1 MAGSRLEKLGTI
13 FTRVNGLIKSGA
25 MKIDD
30 RPIWY
35 DVYRAFPP
43 ESEPH
48 YAKPSQ
54 SLKIPDIFY
63 PEDTFRAV
71 FQKETRG
78 QLPPINLQE
87 TQQNQNVTN
96 IAVNMVVAD
105 PSLSVNQVIDTLK
118 KTNVLPDYK
127 TSSKKI
133 NSPPINDSNK
143 SDFDETNVHTKETNV
158 NSS

>member
-1 MAGSRLEKLGTI
+1 
-13 FTRVNGLIKSGA
+13 
-25 MKIDD
+25 
-30 RPIWY
+30 
-35 DVYRAFPP
+35 
-43 ESEPH
+43 
-48 YAKPSQ
+48 
-54 SLKIPDIFY
+54 
-63 PEDTFRAV
+63 V